1 MTQLISKEFVLGIGI
16 VAVSFLSAEVA
27 WAGEPEQ
34 ELSSGPYIT
43 RTLASDY
50 FAEPRT
56 ALSIGEFSPRLHTKI
71 SGITDQIYFE
81 CSPAQGLVSNAS
93 YGGFSDYIR
102 GALIEQLQDAD
113 RYVAEAPVQLS
124 GELQKVELY
133 FDSLAGESSSRGT
146 WEIQLTLRSSLGG
159 EEAFNV
165 THSYPIRNPNNYCNE
180 MAGQFMTSV
189 QALMI
194 EILGSERFDK
204 LVETRQFTYR

>member
-1 MTQLISKEFVLGIGI
+1 MTQLISKEFALGIGI
-16 VAVSFLSAEVA
+16 VAVSLLSAEAA

-34 ELSSGPYIT
+34 ELSSGPYIS

-56 ALSIGEFSPRLHTKI
+56 ALSIGEFSPRLHTNI

-93 YGGFSDYIR
+93 YSGFSDYIR
-102 GALIEQLQDAD
+102 SALIEQLQDAD
-113 RYVAEAPVQLS
+113 RYVAEALVQLS

-133 FDSLAGESSSRGT
+133 FDSLVGESLSQGT

-159 EEAFNV
+159 EETFTVN
-165 THSYPIRNPNNYCNE
+165 HSYPISSRSNYCHE
-180 MAGQFMTSV
+180 MANQFMISV
-189 QALMI
+189 QSLMV
-194 EILGSERFDK
+194 EILGSSRFAA
-204 LVETRQFTYR
+204 LIRPAGIS